1 MKTRNIIAILA
12 ALPIMAGFTGCK
24 SDDELTAKP
33 AKEMLRVLGGDIE
46 IRSSDETTVVNVSAD
61 CHWRVQDLDAGDFGS
76 ALTVQ
81 PREGI
86 GDGTLVVGTD
96 QNTTKANRTASFT
109 LISDGGLK
117 QKVTVTQTGSGDG
130 MNLSRGSFTFDAVP
144 TAAQSLVITSNTS
157 WRIQVPDGTGW
168 LHLDKTSG
176 SASTEIV
183 QLTADP
189 SVTDAV
195 RTTTLVVLYGSDKSA
210 EVTVSQEG
218 MTDIRLNAPGQLN
231 RFGSE
236 GGEQMLQVECNA
248 QWVAYIPSSVT
259 WLHFGATVDS
269 AGVSYDGSGIGD
281 GELVIRCDRNTSES
295 DRLTAI
301 VIVSGS
307 KNPQQ
312 RIVLV
317 EQAGTGRPEAR
328 TTVGDLTSLYVGD
341 TSAEFRFSFVSDDE
355 VENYGLVY
363 SPTNETPTHD
373 NAGVLT
379 AGSGGTSRSVLA
391 ALDSLQSAT
400 TYYVRAYVK
409 RRTSGQDFVYS
420 PNVVTITTSS
430 SPLVPGD
437 SDNPDPSLAPRRR
450 Q

>member
-1 MKTRNIIAILA
+1 MKTRNTIAILA
-12 ALPIMAGFTGCK
+12 ALAVMAGLTGCK
-24 SDDELTAKP
+24 SDDELTARP
-33 AKEMLRVLGGDIE
+33 AREMLRVLGGDIE
-46 IRSSDETTVVNVSAD
+46 IRSGDETTVVSVSAD

-109 LISDGGLK
+109 LISDGGLR
-117 QKVTVTQTGSGDG
+117 QRVTVTQTGSGDG
-130 MNLSRGSFTFDAVP
+130 MNLSRGSFSFEAVP
-144 TAAQSLVITSNTS
+144 AEAQPLVITSNTG
-157 WRIQVPDGTGW
+157 WRIEVPDGAGW

-176 SASTEIV
+176 SAGAEMV

-189 SVTDAV
+189 AVTDAV

-210 EVTVSQEG
+210 EVTVTQEG
-218 MTDIRLNAPGQLN
+218 MTDIRLSAPEQLGRFNA
-231 RFGSE
+231 E
-236 GGEQMLQVECNA
+236 GGQQVLPVECNA

-259 WLHFGATVDS
+259 WLHFGTTVDS
-269 AGVSYDGSGIGD
+269 TGVSHDGSGIGD
-281 GELVIRCDRNTSES
+281 GELSIRCDRNTSES

-317 EQAGTGRPEAR
+317 EQAGTGRPEAQ
-328 TTVGDLTSLYVGD
+328 TTVGDLTSLYVAD
-341 TSAEFRFSFVSDDE
+341 SLAEFRFSFVSDDE
-355 VENYGLVY
+355 VEDYGLVY
-363 SPTNETPTHD
+363 SPTGGTPTRD
-373 NAGVLT
+373 NAEVLT
-379 AGSGGTSRSVLA
+379 VGSGGTSRNVLA
-391 ALDSLQSAT
+391 ALNGLQPST
-400 TYYVRAYVK
+400 TYYVRAFVV
-409 RRTSGQDFVYS
+409 RHSGGQNVVYS
-420 PNVVTITTSS
+420 PNVVTITTSA

-437 SDNPDPSLAPRRR
+437 SDNPDPSLAPRR
-450 Q
+450 